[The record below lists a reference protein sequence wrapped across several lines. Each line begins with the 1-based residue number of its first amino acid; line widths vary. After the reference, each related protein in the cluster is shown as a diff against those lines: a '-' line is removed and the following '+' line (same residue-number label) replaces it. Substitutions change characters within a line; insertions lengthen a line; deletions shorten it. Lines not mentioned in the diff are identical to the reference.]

1 MGKRSYDLSPFL
13 TNSEPKSVPT
23 PSTSVFIATLLILA
37 AVVISSGGR
46 GGGEEEIHCTQLSLH
61 ESSRACVHEANF
73 FLACSLPFFIGLAF
87 INFHFP

>member
-23 PSTSVFIATLLILA
+23 PFTSVFIASLLILA
-37 AVVISSGGR
+37 A
-46 GGGEEEIHCTQLSLH
+46 GEEVHCTQLSL
-61 ESSRACVHEANF
+61 SLYTSPRVCVREAKF
-73 FLACSLPFFIGLAF
+73 FLAYSLPFFIGLAF